1 VSSQSPASAHI
12 IRLRQALERNADW
25 IADYISISRFH
36 ADFPSAGREAVMKG
50 YLEWFFDR
58 LKDRAPEDASEQDLD
73 QLVRTEVK
81 SIYREFR
88 DRRSG
93 FPLGDYADTSA
104 HKFAFGDQGRKC
116 LEQLPKQ
123 IRNLL
128 EDVYMLDESDEI
140 TRAVLAKKL
149 GIKRNTLNQRICRAI
164 KTIRRQLKLD

>member
-1 VSSQSPASAHI
+1 
-12 IRLRQALERNADW
+12 
-25 IADYISISRFH
+25 
-36 ADFPSAGREAVMKG
+36 MKG

-128 EDVYMLDESDEI
+128 EDVYSTDDEEI
-140 TRAVLAKKL
+140 SRNELAKKL
-149 GIKRNTLNQRICRAI
+149 GIKRNTLDQRICRAI
-164 KTIRRQLKLD
+164 KTIRHRLKRD

>member
-1 VSSQSPASAHI
+1 LSTQSPAAAHI

-25 IADYISISRFH
+25 IEDYISILRSH
-36 ADFPSAGREAVMKG
+36 ADFPDAGREAVMKG
-50 YLEWFFDR
+50 YLEWFFER
-58 LKDRAPEDASEQDLD
+58 LKDRTPEDASEQDLD

-88 DRRSG
+88 DRRPG

-104 HKFAFGDQGRKC
+104 HKFAFGDQAREC

-128 EDVYMLDESDEI
+128 EDVYSTDDEEI
-140 TRAVLAKKL
+140 SRNELAKKL
-149 GIKRNTLNQRICRAI
+149 GIKRNTLDQRISRAI
-164 KTIRRQLKLD
+164 KRIRHRLKRD